1 MTFSLYADLAVCAF
15 LLTCMMC
22 MFWFNQKLKVLY
34 TSRHQFQNLLDAFG
48 NALSRGNESL
58 THLQETTHKLSL
70 EIETKVTEGAT
81 LLEDLR
87 FFVGRGEELMTRLE
101 NQVRTARMLMSSFDV
116 ADPQKQKKR
125 VIHDFSAI
133 IEEPFSSTGRAVR
146 LHGSSAPTMTV
157 LASSQVMGRKL

>member
-22 MFWFNQKLKVLY
+22 MIWFNQKLKVLY

-58 THLQETTHKLSL
+58 VHLQETTHKLSL
-70 EIETKVTEGAT
+70 EVETKVAAGAN

-87 FFVGRGEELMTRLE
+87 FFVGRGEELMARLE
-101 NQVRTARMLMSSFDV
+101 NQVRTARMLMNSFE
-116 ADPQKQKKR
+116 ATDPQKQKKR

-133 IEEPFSSTGRAVR
+133 IEEPFPSSGRSVGLRASSSPAV
-146 LHGSSAPTMTV
+146 TV
-157 LASSQVMGRKL
+157 LASPQALGRKL